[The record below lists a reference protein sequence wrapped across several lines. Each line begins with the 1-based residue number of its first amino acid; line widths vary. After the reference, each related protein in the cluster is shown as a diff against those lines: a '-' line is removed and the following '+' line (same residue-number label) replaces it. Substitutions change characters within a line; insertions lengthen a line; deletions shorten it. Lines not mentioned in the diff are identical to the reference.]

1 MKNWFWK
8 KTDQHAKKKCHGS
21 GFQGKFVSWSG
32 RIWYCKRIIS
42 KELSGTAY
50 NSQVL
55 LRGLTWLVWLLVE
68 WLRGNWRHCNRWF
81 AESHFKIKTSPV
93 LKNCC
98 YCSLL
103 HCVQLLWPHGLY
115 PTRLLCPWDF
125 PGKNTGVGCHFLLQ
139 GIFLIQGSNLPLL
152 CCRWI
157 LHHWATREG
166 PFYILTHKR
175 KIETNYFHLLGIV
188 VQFNWSQS
196 YVHFLVIFHNPVHKI
211 IVTLSHKTLKLS
223 TLLIKSN
230 E

>member
-1 MKNWFWK
+1 MICYVSLTFPRGQTPAHPHLSSVGEARWWLFQEQAQLKTMKNWFWK

-98 YCSLL
+98 YCSSL
-103 HCVQLLWPHGLY
+103 HRVQFLWPHGFY

-139 GIFLIQGSNLPLL
+139 RIFPTQGSNPGCLH
-152 CCRWI
+152 CRWI
-157 LHHWATREG
+157 LYCWA
-166 PFYILTHKR
+166 I
-175 KIETNYFHLLGIV
+175 
-188 VQFNWSQS
+188 WD
-196 YVHFLVIFHNPVHKI
+196 
-211 IVTLSHKTLKLS
+211 S
-223 TLLIKSN
+223 TM
-230 E
+230 